1 MIRRN
6 NFIDKGFGFEYLI
19 DEITDY
25 ELFLLRHN
33 NPVKI
38 IEGDLSVGVY
48 SYQIVEIEYDSIIVT
63 FRNNDNGTLLGKKYT
78 TILTKI
84 DSKKNINYLYDIK
97 HGLSIYALE
106 EIIGKIESD
115 KWNFLNMIILHN

>member
-1 MIRRN
+1 M
-6 NFIDKGFGFEYLI
+6 
-19 DEITDY
+19 
-25 ELFLLRHN
+25 
-33 NPVKI
+33 
-38 IEGDLSVGVY
+38 
-48 SYQIVEIEYDSIIVT
+48 
-63 FRNNDNGTLLGKKYT
+63 LGKKYT

-115 KWNFLNMIILHN
+115 KWNFLNMIILHNENKNVAISFTAENKIFGITWFFDLRD